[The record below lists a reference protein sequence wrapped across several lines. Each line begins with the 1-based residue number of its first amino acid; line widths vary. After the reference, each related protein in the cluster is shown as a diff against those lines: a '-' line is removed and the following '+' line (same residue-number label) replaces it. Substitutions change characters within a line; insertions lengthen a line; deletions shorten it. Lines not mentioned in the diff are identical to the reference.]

1 LFRYLKIEDFN
12 SIDEVRNYVYRAI
25 SSYRMNK
32 GRGVIA
38 KFDKNSFDEY
48 LIFSR
53 IGDGSIG
60 GKARGLAFANSIIKK
75 NHIFNKYKGIII
87 TIPRTVVLSTD
98 IFDEFMEGN
107 DLYKIALS
115 EMEDEK
121 ILKHFIDSRLP
132 SRVYQ
137 DLYAFVSVI
146 KNPIAVRS
154 SSKLEDSHYQPFAGI
169 YNTYMVPRVDDN
181 TKMIQLLSDA
191 IKSVY
196 ASVFFENSKAYMAA
210 TSNVIDEEKMG
221 IILQEVCGTKC
232 NDRFYPTLS
241 GVARSI
247 NFYPVEPEKS
257 DEGIANIAF
266 GLGKQIVDG
275 GVSLRFSPKHPDK
288 VLQLSSPEIALK
300 DTQKYFYALDL
311 NPESFVPSSDDAV
324 NLRRLKI
331 KEAEKDN
338 TLKHVA
344 STFDFQNNMIREGT
358 IHQGKKIITFSN
370 VLKHKVIPLDN
381 ILQDL
386 LDIGQKE
393 MNNPIEIEFAVD
405 LNTKKDEPIIFN
417 FLQIRPIV
425 DAEEQD
431 NVDIDAVSKEDSL
444 IYSVSALGNGRIDNI
459 YDFVYVKPDNFTS
472 LKSKE
477 IAGEIS
483 KLNEE
488 FKKEEKTYV
497 LVGPGRWG
505 TADPSLGIPVKW
517 AHISQARVIVESG
530 LKNYRIDPSQGTH
543 FFQNLTSFRVGYL
556 TINPYIGDGHLDL
569 DYLSKCRPEFENEHI
584 RHIRFKNP
592 VKVQIDGKQ
601 SKAVVLKPNA
611 TNH

>member
-1 LFRYLKIEDFN
+1 
-12 SIDEVRNYVYRAI
+12 
-25 SSYRMNK
+25 
-32 GRGVIA
+32 
-38 KFDKNSFDEY
+38 
-48 LIFSR
+48 
-53 IGDGSIG
+53 
-60 GKARGLAFANSIIKK
+60 
-75 NHIFNKYKGIII
+75 
-87 TIPRTVVLSTD
+87 
-98 IFDEFMEGN
+98 
-107 DLYKIALS
+107 
-115 EMEDEK
+115 
-121 ILKHFIDSRLP
+121 
-132 SRVYQ
+132 
-137 DLYAFVSVI
+137 
-146 KNPIAVRS
+146 
-154 SSKLEDSHYQPFAGI
+154 
-169 YNTYMVPRVDDN
+169 
-181 TKMIQLLSDA
+181 
-191 IKSVY
+191 
-196 ASVFFENSKAYMAA
+196 
-210 TSNVIDEEKMG
+210 
-221 IILQEVCGTKC
+221 
-232 NDRFYPTLS
+232 
-241 GVARSI
+241 
-247 NFYPVEPEKS
+247 VEPEKS